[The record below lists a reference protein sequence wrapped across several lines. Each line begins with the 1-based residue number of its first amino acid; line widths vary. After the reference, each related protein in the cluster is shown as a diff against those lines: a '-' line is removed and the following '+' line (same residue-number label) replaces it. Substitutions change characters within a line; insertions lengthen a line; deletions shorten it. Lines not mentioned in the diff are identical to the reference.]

1 MGCHR
6 CSSPL
11 IVLLIVVLAG
21 SRCAGYYYFD
31 DDFDANSTSPAN
43 RTSAD
48 DFDANGT
55 CADDSDFV
63 DANGF
68 DCEDHE
74 YWNCED
80 YAINHPELYDAAGT
94 PDALRM
100 SHRCAALLTA
110 LRNGEEERPID
121 ELVDLA

>member
-6 CSSPL
+6 GSPL

-21 SRCAGYYYFD
+21 SRCAAYYD
-31 DDFDANSTSPAN
+31 DEYDANGTSPAN

-68 DCEDHE
+68 D
-74 YWNCED
+74 
-80 YAINHPELYDAAGT
+80 
-94 PDALRM
+94 
-100 SHRCAALLTA
+100 
-110 LRNGEEERPID
+110 
-121 ELVDLA
+121 